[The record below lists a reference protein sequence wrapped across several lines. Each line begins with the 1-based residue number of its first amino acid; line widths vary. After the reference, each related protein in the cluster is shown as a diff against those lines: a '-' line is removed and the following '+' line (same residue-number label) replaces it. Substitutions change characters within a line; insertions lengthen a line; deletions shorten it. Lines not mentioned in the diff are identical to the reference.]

1 MRRLAAAFRDL
12 ASSPAAVALTPSC
25 RTHAWL
31 LRADRALHALLG
43 MKRFPTNDTMRNL
56 FKRFT
61 PGRVVRF
68 YEPLWAWVTARVAHT
83 LIFMYAPLPHARQTA
98 RSRSGL
104 FTARDRA
111 LREEVNSPLQHQID
125 PLPLFEFLSSG
136 MGSLF
141 PQFPSMRRV
150 TCRKSLRGTGLLY
163 QGQSESW
170 AASGPFS
177 SQLASTS
184 PSVA

>member
-1 MRRLAAAFRDL
+1 MKCFGVRRLAAAFRDL

-83 LIFMYAPLPHARQTA
+83 LIFMYAPLSHARQTA

-136 MGSLF
+136 MGSLL
-141 PQFPSMRRV
+141 Q
-150 TCRKSLRGTGLLY
+150 
-163 QGQSESW
+163 
-170 AASGPFS
+170 
-177 SQLASTS
+177 
-184 PSVA
+184 